1 MANNWERALKTK
13 CGCCGGRVGYRTKEK
28 IKEQDQDKD
37 YGICPKCEEA
47 NEKHEKKIWDE
58 WRNTVRN
65 SLSDDGKEKWDSLN
79 EYVQKVYIL
88 QQIDLGNIK
97 LG

>member
-13 CGCCGGRVGYRTKEK
+13 CGSCSGRVGYRTKEK

-47 NEKHEKKIWDE
+47 NKKHEEKIWND
-58 WRNTVRN
+58 WKKSVRD
-65 SLSDDGKEKWDSLN
+65 SLNDKGKEKWDSLDDN
-79 EYVQKVYIL
+79 SQKAFIL
-88 QQIDLGNIK
+88 EQIDLGNINI
-97 LG
+97 G